1 MKKEFTYKQNFS
13 PWIFLAPLLLGGGAV
28 YFEMNQM
35 GVGYRRMRNLLP
47 YPYSVYVF
55 GGGAILLLLYGLK
68 KLSNYRASQSN
79 NQPIQVT
86 DTTLTFPNGKEVE
99 SFSFADISGLKVEDD
114 TDDGESITIYVKNK
128 EHEFFEEF
136 FASTA
141 EYVEFKSL
149 IERLGSKELQEG

>member
-1 MKKEFTYKQNFS
+1 MKKSFTYKQSFS

-55 GGGAILLLLYGLK
+55 GGLALLLLLYAFKQLN
-68 KLSNYRASQSN
+68 SYRASQSN
-79 NQPIQVT
+79 GQAIEVT
-86 DTTLTFPNGKEVE
+86 DTTLTFPQGKEVA
-99 SFSFADISGLKVEDD
+99 SFNFSDVSGLKVEDD
-114 TDDGESITIYVKNK
+114 TDDGESITIYAANK